1 LPKNSAREADLFY
14 LKGKPTMNMHLGDTR
29 LLIEAGRERGL
40 LRNQMAYVLAT
51 AYHETAHTMK
61 PINEKGSDKYLRS
74 KKYYPFFGR
83 GYVQI
88 TWRENYVK
96 AGKALGVDF
105 VKKPELLLKP
115 EYAAPILIV
124 GMIEGWFTGKR
135 LSDYITLQ
143 KSDFKN
149 ARRIVNGTDRAD
161 LIAGYAKD
169 YDKALLAEGYGV
181 EQVVTAPAMEV
192 IPVPVEEKPLSK
204 SSRFWTWISSG
215 SAGAAIPFV
224 DWRVQMVLVVFLLV
238 LAGYAI
244 FTMPQARAKL
254 EKLVDAI

>member
-1 LPKNSAREADLFY
+1 
-14 LKGKPTMNMHLGDTR
+14 MHLGDTR
-29 LLIEAGRERGL
+29 LLIEAGRKHGL

-61 PINEKGSDKYLRS
+61 PILEKGGDKYLRS
-74 KKYYPFFGR
+74 KKYWPFVGR

-88 TWRENYVK
+88 TWRSNYERASK
-96 AGKALGVDF
+96 ELGVDF

-115 EYAAPILIV
+115 EYAAPIIIA
-124 GMIEGWFTGKR
+124 GMVEGWFTSKK

-143 KSDFKN
+143 RSDFKS
-149 ARRIVNGTDRAD
+149 ARKIVNGTDKAE

-169 YDKALLAEGYGV
+169 YDKALLTEGYGV
-181 EQVVTAPAMEV
+181 EQVVTAPAADV
-192 IPVPVEEKPLSK
+192 VPVPVEEKPISK

-215 SAGAAIPFV
+215 SAGALMPFV
-224 DWRVQMVLVVFLLV
+224 DWRVQMALVVFLLG
-238 LAGYAI
+238 LAAYAI

-254 EKLVDAI
+254 EKLVDAL